1 MTHSFTLDNT
11 RGTIDNY
18 GWIQWHTI
26 NCHVD
31 SLQDTSELKQV
42 ALSTLIK

>member
-1 MTHSFTLDNT
+1 MTYSFTLDNT
-11 RGTIDNY
+11 KGTIDHD
-18 GWIQWHTI
+18 GWITWGTI

-42 ALSTLIK
+42 AKLASF